1 MKKTL
6 LTLTIVGLLAAGTVT
21 TLASCGGNGNNSSKV
36 ELSKIKATISNK
48 EALKVE
54 WHLGEA
60 NRQITLET
68 DSAVNVSNLVNKGQI
83 LITSSD
89 ENVIKLIGTYLSPVS
104 AGTATIT
111 VTTASGTD
119 SVEITLLP
127 RETAPEFIVPS
138 SFGYALD
145 YAQKDNEYVYIVTA
159 EVDKVEDT
167 TVGKMTVK
175 AGSSSATINGLTA
188 SSSKLSWSK
197 EAQAFAITDTN
208 DYGTNDYTKDIKAG
222 DKLTVAMIRSSE
234 SVTAVLLANNG
245 SYVVNEVQTTD
256 QVYDTE
262 FNKNYIYQVTGK
274 VTEVKNTTYGNL
286 YIQTEGSTKDPL
298 YVYGCTVTA
307 STLVYKAPSWTF
319 TNPKDYSSNDLTKG
333 IAVGDTVTIVGCR
346 CDYNGIV
353 ELNGVITNVQK
364 AAA

>member
-21 TLASCGGNGNNSSKV
+21 TLASCGNGNGSSTV

-48 EALKVE
+48 EALKAE

-68 DSAVNVSNLVNKGQI
+68 DAAVNVSSLVNKGQI

-127 RETAPEFIVPS
+127 RESAPDFIVPS

-145 YAQKDNEYVYIVTA
+145 YAQKDNEYVYVVTA

-167 TVGKMTVK
+167 TVGKMTIK
-175 AGSSSATINGLTA
+175 DGSSSVTLNGLTA

-197 EAQAFAITDTN
+197 DAQSFSITDTS
-208 DYGTNDYTKDIKAG
+208 DYATNDYTKDIKSG

-262 FNKNYIYQVTGK
+262 YNKNYIYQVTGK
-274 VTEVKNTTYGNL
+274 VTEVKNTTYGNI
-286 YIQTEGSTKDPL
+286 YIQTEGSTKEAL
-298 YVYGCTVTA
+298 YVYGCTATA
-307 STLVYKAPSWTF
+307 SSLVYKAPSWTF
-319 TNPKDYSSNDLTKG
+319 SNPKDYGNNDLTKG
-333 IAVGDTVTIVGCR
+333 IAVGDTVTIVGFR
-346 CDYNGIV
+346 CDYKGTV